1 MFQAKGAFRLLFFE
15 ARAVWVLKRG
25 REDWEGRAGGET
37 AVLINP
43 LSLISARRAGLEG
56 LPFDNQYNPKAYHFC
71 NMASVA
77 KWKSSILSYDSE
89 CPLQPKQ

>member
-1 MFQAKGAFRLLFFE
+1 MFELGQWRTSSDRLGMFQAKGAFRLLFFE

-56 LPFDNQYNPKAYHFC
+56 LPF
-71 NMASVA
+71 
-77 KWKSSILSYDSE
+77 E
-89 CPLQPKQ
+89 